1 MCETP
6 LRSPTIVGI
15 AVETIVWS
23 RLDTSM
29 PAISAE
35 KIRLIRRRVS
45 TMGAAA
51 PAGATVVGGADTR
64 LLGGQ
69 DVVAAGAAGD
79 RVSSSATADRARS
92 RWCDKGLPS
101 SASNQARQAVRVS
114 AW

>member
-1 MCETP
+1 MCEMP
-6 LRSPTIVGI
+6 PRSPTIVGI

-51 PAGATVVGGADTR
+51 PDGATVVGGADTR
-64 LLGGQ
+64 LLGDSGRCGRGRGGGSGELLGDGGSSPLEVVRQGLAVVGLEPGTTGGAGQ
-69 DVVAAGAAGD
+69 
-79 RVSSSATADRARS
+79 R
-92 RWCDKGLPS
+92 L
-101 SASNQARQAVRVS
+101 
-114 AW
+114 

>member
-6 LRSPTIVGI
+6 PRSPTIVGI

-51 PAGATVVGGADTR
+51 PDGATVVGGADTR
-64 LLGGQ
+64 LLEGFRTLRPRVRRGIGSAPRRRRTEPARGG
-69 DVVAAGAAGD
+69 
-79 RVSSSATADRARS
+79 ATGVGRR
-92 RWCDKGLPS
+92 
-101 SASNQARQAVRVS
+101 
-114 AW
+114 

>member
-1 MCETP
+1 MCEMP
-6 LRSPTIVGI
+6 PRSPTIVGI

-51 PAGATVVGGADTR
+51 PDGATVVGGADTR
-64 LLGGQ
+64 LLGGSGRCGRGRGGGSGGVLGGGGASPPEGGGQ
-69 DVVAAGAAGD
+69 GVGRGRPRPGAARGG
-79 RVSSSATADRARS
+79 V
-92 RWCDKGLPS
+92 G
-101 SASNQARQAVRVS
+101 
-114 AW
+114 